1 MQAERGHSSIAAP
14 QCRHMQGFQTL
25 LCRPVLP
32 YTRVGSFRILQRCVH
47 DARYAFIFYKAD
59 CKLSIVCHVWYPML
73 YQPVLDGCS
82 FSSAQHASST

>member
-47 DARYAFIFYKAD
+47 DARYAFI
-59 CKLSIVCHVWYPML
+59 SIRLTANLVLCAMFGTLCFTSL
-73 YQPVLDGCS
+73 Y
-82 FSSAQHASST
+82 